1 TRSVSNWKYG
11 ECAFAL
17 QAHVRESKRGERSQR
32 SPLFDVEKRSDEI
45 YALRGMK
52 TVLLFG
58 SVCRNKINDYF

>member
-1 TRSVSNWKYG
+1 M
-11 ECAFAL
+11 